1 MASDVSL
8 DMVAKRTIG
17 FSGASLANLMNEA
30 AIVAARRDKTEITY
44 DEIDYAID
52 RQQVT
57 EDRLGTPL
65 LSIHSTFATVTAFLT
80 LILTR

>member
-1 MASDVSL
+1 
-8 DMVAKRTIG
+8 MVAKRTIG

-30 AIVAARRDKTEITY
+30 AIVAARRDKTEISY

-57 EDRLGTPL
+57 DDRLGTPL
-65 LSIHSTFATVTAFLT
+65 LSIHSTFAKVTVTA
-80 LILTR
+80 

>member
-1 MASDVSL
+1 MRGKPLANDVSL
-8 DMVAKRTIG
+8 DMIAKRTIG

-57 EDRLGTPL
+57 EDRLRTPVLHMYKALGIL
-65 LSIHSTFATVTAFLT
+65 L
-80 LILTR
+80 RQ